1 MSDRLKSLL
10 ELYSKD
16 PNDSFVAY
24 GIALEHIS
32 EGKYEQAEKYLTS
45 LMERDPDYVPAYMQ
59 LARVKENLNKIEEA
73 KEVYR
78 NGIKV
83 AKKNNE
89 LRTATEMEEFL
100 SELE

>member
-16 PNDSFVAY
+16 PNDSFVVY

-32 EGKYEQAEKYLTS
+32 AGNYEQAEKYLTS

-59 LARVKENLNKIEEA
+59 LARVKENLNRIEEA

-78 NGIKV
+78 NGIDV

>member
-10 ELYSKD
+10 ELYNKE

-32 EGKYEQAEKYLTS
+32 AGNYEQAEKYLTS

-59 LARVKENLNKIEEA
+59 LARVKENLDRIEEA

-78 NGIKV
+78 NGIDV
-83 AKKNNE
+83 ARKNNE
-89 LRTATEMEEFL
+89 LRTAIEMEEFL

>member
-1 MSDRLKSLL
+1 MSARLKSLL
-10 ELYSKD
+10 ELYNKE

-32 EGKYEQAEKYLTS
+32 AGNHEKAEVYLTS
-45 LMERDPDYVPAYMQ
+45 LLKSDPGYVPAYMQ
-59 LARVKENLNKIEEA
+59 LARVKENLDRIEEA
-73 KEVYR
+73 KDVYR
-78 NGIKV
+78 NGIDV
-83 AKKNNE
+83 ARKNNE

>member
-10 ELYSKD
+10 ELYNKD
-16 PNDSFVAY
+16 PNDSFVTY

-32 EGKYEQAEKYLTS
+32 AGNYEQAEMYLTS
-45 LMERDPDYVPAYMQ
+45 LIERDPDYVPAYMQ
-59 LARVKENLNKIEEA
+59 LARVKENLDRIEEA

-78 NGIKV
+78 TGIEV
-83 AKKNNE
+83 ARKNNE